1 MTCDMSPPPW
11 SQEQGFFL
19 REHKQLISQLFEGIL
34 LQTRLMAQGEDAVRM
49 PVNAIKYTLNR
60 IVCGNGNFFF
70 FFFLNTVVL
79 VCFDPSMLLWEGF
92 PLCNKAWDRKHIVFG
107 LLLK

>member
-1 MTCDMSPPPW
+1 MSPLL
-11 SQEQGFFL
+11 GHKRRFFFL

-70 FFFLNTVVL
+70 FFLNTVVL

>member
-1 MTCDMSPPPW
+1 MET
-11 SQEQGFFL
+11 
-19 REHKQLISQLFEGIL
+19 
-34 LQTRLMAQGEDAVRM
+34 
-49 PVNAIKYTLNR
+49 
-60 IVCGNGNFFF
+60 F

-79 VCFDPSMLLWEGF
+79 ICFDPSMLLSKGF